1 MGSVRNPERCPAD
14 RDGSGWAHLV
24 AAEASD
30 AQPIV
35 DADEVRSTFPFEP
48 ERVGGA
54 YFDAGAAADAWFC
67 VEDGPKADEGTR
79 KCSETVRNRYEP
91 SAHLAAAVGQ

>member
-1 MGSVRNPERCPAD
+1 MT
-14 RDGSGWAHLV
+14 
-24 AAEASD
+24 AEAGD

-35 DADEVRSTFPFEP
+35 DANEVRSMLPLET
-48 ERVGGA
+48 ERLGGA

-67 VEDGPKADEGTR
+67 VEDGPKADHGTR
-79 KCSETVRNRYEP
+79 KCSETVGNRYEP